1 MIGGVLPHTP
11 PNIYSPEGDE
21 LRHRITAKMVLV
33 FLRFPGRIR
42 GTFSFC
48 VLISQLDLYINLSLC
63 LVVVFQEQSGGK
75 GTELAK
81 YLEVAEFLLS
91 TQVFHRIKMLKRV
104 VASAEKC
111 FFIIKEC
118 I

>member
-1 MIGGVLPHTP
+1 M
-11 PNIYSPEGDE
+11 
-21 LRHRITAKMVLV
+21 
-33 FLRFPGRIR
+33 
-42 GTFSFC
+42 
-48 VLISQLDLYINLSLC
+48 
-63 LVVVFQEQSGGK
+63 VFQEKSGGK

-104 VASAEKC
+104 GASAEKC